1 MKFENLKLISPI
13 LDALKDQNYS
23 EPTEIQVKSIPLVL
37 NGDDVLGS
45 AQTGTGKTAAF
56 AIPIIQH
63 LMNGEQNHLKNRK
76 ISSLVVTPTRELAI
90 QIEENFK
97 AYSKYT
103 HIRSTVIFG
112 GVSQNS
118 QTRALKNGID
128 ILIATPGRLLDLINQ
143 GYISLKGIKYFV
155 LDEADRMLDMGFIH
169 DIKKII
175 QKLPKKRQSLFF
187 SKCFLSLSK
196 MIMVNR

>member
-1 MKFENLKLISPI
+1 MKFEDLKLISPI
-13 LDALKDQNYS
+13 LDALKEQNYS
-23 EPTEIQVKSIPLVL
+23 EPTEIQAKSIPLVL

-103 HIRSTVIFG
+103 KIRSTVIFG
-112 GVSQNS
+112 GVSQHS

-128 ILIATPGRLLDLINQ
+128 ILIATPGRLLDLMNQ

-175 QKLPKKRQSLFF
+175 AKLP
-187 SKCFLSLSK
+187 
-196 MIMVNR
+196 MVYM